1 MKAIRKNGFFDESD
15 QKEMF
20 DIQRELIV
28 QKDKQLDDE
37 LEKNRLLNV
46 KIVNLTEKIEELNK
60 NNKQIKAELT
70 ELKKIQK
77 SNKGEINDSE

>member
-46 KIVNLTEKIEELNK
+46 KIVNLTEKN
-60 NNKQIKAELT
+60 
-70 ELKKIQK
+70 
-77 SNKGEINDSE
+77 